1 MEDTLQLTQRCQDH
15 RAKADATSNLLFV
28 GGLALEATEQDLVI
42 HFSKFGVVTSA
53 RIQRRASGKSKGF
66 AYLQMLCSVC
76 AQHAVVAS
84 PQIILGSVITV
95 QRALSMEQKRSLHT
109 SKMTRKLFV
118 SRIPLDFHASVLA
131 ALFSCFGEVE
141 SVTQVKSKP
150 LTATKS
156 CLIIMKDAEIAN
168 SIRKMKRIAI
178 PNRPALF
185 VKPFSSGSYQNPVA
199 LTAEPSKTASKAVK
213 TYTSSMKQS
222 EGAVAL
228 EDSQI
233 PHIPGNRL
241 TKSGSSTDGDGLL
254 DLLSKE
260 QPQPGGWPAT
270 KNAGYFLKLRPGL
283 HIFLRT
289 DAHESIR
296 GLNRNHVFV
305 MKSGRTGQLRSAA
318 SAKAPRDQP
327 EPNLV
332 FNIRRF

>member
-1 MEDTLQLTQRCQDH
+1 MPHAQRYQDH

-28 GGLALEATEQDLVI
+28 GGLALEVTEQDLVI
-42 HFSKFGVVTSA
+42 HFSKIGVVTSA

-76 AQHAVVAS
+76 AQHAVNAS

-95 QRALSMEQKRSLHT
+95 QKALSMEQKRSLQT

-118 SRIPLDFHASVLA
+118 SRIPLDFQALDLA

-156 CLIIMKDAEIAN
+156 CLIIMNDTEIAN
-168 SIRKMKRIAI
+168 SIRHMKRIAI

-185 VKPFSSGSYQNPVA
+185 VKPFSSGSNQNPVA
-199 LTAEPSKTASKAVK
+199 LTGAPFITESKALK
-213 TYTSSMKQS
+213 TYASSMKQS
-222 EGAVAL
+222 EEAAAL
-228 EDSQI
+228 EDFQI
-233 PHIPGNRL
+233 PHLPGNRL
-241 TKSGSSTDGDGLL
+241 TRSGCSTDGDGLL
-254 DLLSKE
+254 DLLSRD
-260 QPQPGGWPAT
+260 QPQLGGWPAL
-270 KNAGYFLKLRPGL
+270 KNAGQILQLRPGL
-283 HIFLRT
+283 QIFLRT

-296 GLNRNHVFV
+296 GLNRNHIFV

-318 SAKAPRDQP
+318 SAKAPCDQP